1 MKMKVEMDLRDV
13 QRAMG
18 AFSDQAPWAT
28 KRALDKV
35 AFKARN
41 HVVKRVW
48 PTQVKRRAKGFMG
61 RAMRV
66 IKANKYTL
74 TAVVHVDESRVSPEG
89 VEAVDRLIKGQPHF
103 PYNGQYLAIPV
114 RYDGLTL
121 VLKSGK
127 LSKRGRA
134 LLDKNNPKTFVAD
147 LKGKGPAIWHRTSTG
162 RRLLFVLKPKVK
174 TPAKFRFS
182 RSIERFVKKRWKRI
196 IELEMKNA
204 IKTAFR

>member
-1 MKMKVEMDLRDV
+1 MKVEMDLRDV

-41 HVVKRVW
+41 HVVNRVW

-74 TAVVHVDESRVSPEG
+74 TAVVHVDESRISPEG
-89 VEAVDRLIKGQPHF
+89 VEAVNRLIKGQPHF
-103 PYNGQYLAIPV
+103 PYSGNYLAIPAAPH
-114 RYDGLTL
+114 GTKL

-127 LSKRGRA
+127 LGKRGRA
-134 LLDKNNPKTFVAD
+134 MIDKNNPKTFVAD
-147 LKGKGPAIWHRTSTG
+147 FKGMGPAIWERMSNG
-162 RRLLFVLKPKVK
+162 RKLLFILKPKVR

-182 RSIERFVKKRWKRI
+182 RSIERYVKKRWKRI